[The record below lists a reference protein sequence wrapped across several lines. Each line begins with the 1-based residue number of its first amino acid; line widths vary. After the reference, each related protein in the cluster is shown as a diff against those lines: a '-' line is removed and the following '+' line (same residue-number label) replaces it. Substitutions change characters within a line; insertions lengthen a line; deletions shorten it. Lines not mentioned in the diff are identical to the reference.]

1 MTTVW
6 PDPPMEVNLNQT
18 AMHSE
23 NPLKNVEIK
32 KDGFFQL
39 QSGTDFLL
47 SSNLNVLLNA
57 SKLVEIDQFKHG
69 KQDHTLSKRL
79 PPRDHISDS
88 NCQSSDQI
96 VIQNQSVGPQEPVP
110 LKNVG
115 AIPTKF
121 SVNELEPEDKCNQV
135 KPIYTAVPVNNPHV
149 QYVGGLYQLLNECG
163 IEYREETVES
173 QNDVPVR
180 EVTTACQ
187 QYTQGHIIHGDKNAL
202 EMLAKDV
209 ISLKIGTHGVITNP
223 KFDFLWNSK
232 CSVKKQKILGRGGN
246 GTVELCNYND
256 VDFVTKTISRDF
268 RANEVMFTNCLSHEF
283 IVKSHGLIVRN
294 GTPQIIMDYAGD
306 NLLHYG
312 LSKMVDESE
321 IWNITYQILEALNYL
336 HSNQIRHFDVK
347 PENIVLMEDASGNK
361 TLKLADFGG
370 ATLFTE
376 EVDCLSW
383 TPAYM
388 APEMDQFYLNK
399 QFPGQRLIT
408 TSCGQITE
416 KCDIYSLALS
426 ILFLYVRGH
435 ILIKH
440 ITKGVQAMVG
450 YEKADTVSMKIVVM
464 NAKNPSLAESLIP
477 QVVGKEM
484 KSLLSGMLKGN
495 VDDRWTAKAAM
506 DQMKEL
512 SSASHKSMEPKKIIR
527 RKSKSTENK
536 PKNSQIIR
544 PKVPKLVIVTLD
556 KTGKKVGEYKNTE
569 PFTIPR
575 YTNGNTLE
583 TEEHQRPL
591 RDLNIDLQLNVI
603 IEQSNNVKDEKMKQ
617 IIDEENRPLL
627 KRLVKRKL
635 KDKVNGEIAFKM
647 TKMREELESSG
658 SSSSGMSIN
667 FSGRGHVIMAPTEP
681 EVVPMNEGPG
691 NIPNFDMFLDC

>member
-6 PDPPMEVNLNQT
+6 PDQADPPMEVNLNQT

-23 NPLKNVEIK
+23 NPLKNVEIN
-32 KDGFFQL
+32 KDRFFQL

-47 SSNLNVLLNA
+47 SSNLNGLLIA
-57 SKLVEIDQFKHG
+57 SKLLEIDQFKYS

-121 SVNELEPEDKCNQV
+121 SVDELEPEDKCNQV
-135 KPIYTAVPVNNPHV
+135 KPIYTAVPVNSP
-149 QYVGGLYQLLNECG
+149 Q
-163 IEYREETVES
+163 EETVVS
-173 QNDVPVR
+173 QNNVPVR
-180 EVTTACQ
+180 EITTACQ

-209 ISLKIGTHGVITNP
+209 INLKIGTHGVITNP
-223 KFDFLWNSK
+223 KFEFLWNPK

-246 GTVELCNYND
+246 GTVELCNYNN
-256 VDFVTKTISRDF
+256 VEFVTKTISRDF
-268 RANEVMFTNCLSHEF
+268 RANEVMFTNRLSHEF

-347 PENIVLMEDASGNK
+347 PENIVLMEDALGNK

-370 ATLFTE
+370 ATQFTE

-408 TSCGQITE
+408 MSCGQITE

-450 YEKADTVSMKIVVM
+450 HEKADTVSMKIVIM
-464 NAKNPSLAESLIP
+464 NAQNPSLAESLIP
-477 QVVGKEM
+477 QNVGKEM

-512 SSASHKSMEPKKIIR
+512 SSASHKTMEPKKIIR

-556 KTGKKVGEYKNTE
+556 KTGRKVGEYKNTE

-575 YTNGNTLE
+575 CTSGNTLE

-591 RDLNIDLQLNVI
+591 RDLNIDLQLHVI
-603 IEQSNNVKDEKMKQ
+603 IEQSSNVKDEKMKQ

-658 SSSSGMSIN
+658 SSSSGMSLN
-667 FSGRGHVIMAPTEP
+667 LSGRGHVIMAPTEP

-691 NIPNFDMFLDC
+691 NIPNFDMFLD

>member
-1 MTTVW
+1 MTTVL
-6 PDPPMEVNLNQT
+6 PDHPMDVNLNMT
-18 AMHSE
+18 AIHSE
-23 NPLKNVEIK
+23 NILKNVEIN
-32 KDGFFQL
+32 KDRFLQL
-39 QSGTDFLL
+39 PSSTDFLL
-47 SSNLNVLLNA
+47 SSNLNGLLQLNA
-57 SKLVEIDQFKHG
+57 SKLVEIGQFKLG
-69 KQDHTLSKRL
+69 KQDQMSSKYL
-79 PPRDHISDS
+79 APRDPVLETPSS
-88 NCQSSDQI
+88 NHQPSDQL
-96 VIQNQSVGPQEPVP
+96 VQSVGPQEVVG
-110 LKNVG
+110 LKTSKNL
-115 AIPTKF
+115 
-121 SVNELEPEDKCNQV
+121 SCNEIEPEDKDNYV
-135 KPIYTAVPVNNPHV
+135 KPIYTAVPVNTPP
-149 QYVGGLYQLLNECG
+149 QYGGGLYQLLNECG
-163 IEYREETVES
+163 IEYREETVVS
-173 QNDVPVR
+173 QNNVPVR

-209 ISLKIGTHGVITNP
+209 VSLKTGTHGVITNP
-223 KFDFLWNSK
+223 KYDFLWNPK

-246 GTVELCNYND
+246 GTVELCNYNN
-256 VDFVTKTISRDF
+256 VEFVTKTISRDF
-268 RANEVMFTNCLSHEF
+268 RANEVMFTNCMSHEF

-321 IWNITYQILEALNYL
+321 IWNITFQILEALNYL

-347 PENIVLMEDASGNK
+347 PENIVLMEDSLGNK

-408 TSCGQITE
+408 TSCGLITE

-450 YEKADTVSMKIVVM
+450 YEKADTVSMKIVIM

-477 QVVGKEM
+477 PNVGKEM
-484 KSLLSGMLKGN
+484 KAVLSGMLKGN

-536 PKNSQIIR
+536 LRNNQNIR

-556 KTGKKVGEYKNTE
+556 KTGRKVGEYKNTE

-575 YTNGNTLE
+575 YTNGNSLE

-591 RDLNIDLQLNVI
+591 RDLNIDLQLHVI

-658 SSSSGMSIN
+658 SSSSGMSVN
-667 FSGRGHVIMAPTEP
+667 LSGRGHVIMAPTEP

-691 NIPNFDMFLDC
+691 NIPNFDMFLD